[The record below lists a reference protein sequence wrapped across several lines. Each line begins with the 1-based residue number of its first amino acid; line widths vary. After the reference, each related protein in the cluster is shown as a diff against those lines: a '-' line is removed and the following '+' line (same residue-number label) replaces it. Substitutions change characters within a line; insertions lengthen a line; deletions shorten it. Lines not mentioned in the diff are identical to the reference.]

1 MSAAQPGPAFGAGNP
16 FANPAFLANPYPV
29 YALLRATTPVFRP
42 PIPGYEGPGAAI
54 LTRYA
59 DVEAVLRDPRFSV
72 DRTRAHLFQAFA
84 DRFPRQLLQG
94 PDGFRTM
101 LMMDPPDH
109 TRLRHLVNRAFTP
122 RRVEERLAPRVEALV
137 DELLGAMS
145 ERGEVDVMRDFAEPL
160 PAIVIA
166 ELLGVPAADHRQFK
180 QWSSELLAEGPAR
193 AFEPGAQ
200 ERTAALF
207 GRLRE
212 YMRGIVAERREAPG
226 EDLISAL
233 VEAQEERDALSEGEL
248 ISTSLLLLIAGH
260 ETTTNLIGNGLL
272 ALLRN
277 PAQLERLRSE
287 PALLENAI
295 EELLRYDS
303 PVQATVRITTEDV
316 AIGDAVIPKDAATLV
331 LLGAANRDPAA
342 FAEPDRLDLAR
353 ENVRH
358 LSFGLGTHFCLGA
371 GLARLEARTAFRGLL
386 ARFPRMSLATEAPE
400 YRPNPF
406 LRGLR
411 SLPVRLGPL
420 S

>member
-1 MSAAQPGPAFGAGNP
+1 MSAPGFGAGNP

-29 YALLRATTPVFRP
+29 YAMLRATSPVLRP
-42 PIPGYEGPGAAI
+42 PIPGYEGPGVAA
-54 LTRYA
+54 LTRYQ
-59 DVEAVLRDPRFSV
+59 DVESVLRDPRFSV
-72 DRTRAHLFQAFA
+72 DRTRAHVFQAFS
-84 DRFPRQLLQG
+84 DRFPRQLLLG

-109 TRLRHLVNRAFTP
+109 TRLRHLVNRVFTP
-122 RRVEERLAPRVEALV
+122 RRVEERLRPRIEALV
-137 DELLGAMS
+137 DELLAPVR
-145 ERGEVDVMRDFAEPL
+145 ERGELDLMRDFAEPL

-166 ELLGVPAADHRQFK
+166 ELLGVPAKDHRQFK
-180 QWSSELLAEGPAR
+180 AWSSELLAEGPAR

-212 YMRGIVAERREAPG
+212 YMRGIVDERREAPG
-226 EDLISAL
+226 EDLISGML
-233 VEAQEERDALSEGEL
+233 EAQAERDALSEGEL

-277 PAQLERLRSE
+277 PDQLERLRRE
-287 PALLENAI
+287 PGLLENAI

-303 PVQATVRITTEDV
+303 PVQATVRIATEDV
-316 AIGDAVIPKDAATLV
+316 ALGGTTIPKDAVAVV
-331 LLGAANRDPAA
+331 LLGAANRDPAE
-342 FAEPDRLDLAR
+342 FPEPDRLDLAR

-371 GLARLEARTAFRGLL
+371 GLARLEARLAFRGLL
-386 ARFPRMSLATEAPE
+386 ALPKLALATEAPE

-411 SLPVRLGPL
+411 SLPVTIG
-420 S
+420 

>member
-1 MSAAQPGPAFGAGNP
+1 VSAPAFDFASAAGNP
-16 FANPAFLANPYPV
+16 ALLANHYPL
-29 YALLRATTPVFRP
+29 YAMLRAASPLFRP
-42 PIPGYEGPGAAI
+42 PIPGYEGPGAVV

-59 DVEAVLRDPRFSV
+59 DVEAVLRDPRFTV
-72 DRTRAHLFQAFA
+72 DRMRAHVLQAFA

-94 PDGFRTM
+94 PDAFRSM

-109 TRLRHLVNRAFTP
+109 T
-122 RRVEERLAPRVEALV
+122 APRIEALV
-137 DELLGAMS
+137 DELLAPHRAG
-145 ERGEVDVMRDFAEPL
+145 GELDVMRDFAEPL

-166 ELLGVPAADHRQFK
+166 ELLGVPAQDHRQFK

-207 GRLRE
+207 ARLRE
-212 YMRGIVAERREAPG
+212 YMRGIVAARRREPA
-226 EDLISAL
+226 EDLISGL
-233 VEAQEERDALSEGEL
+233 IEAQAERDALSEVEL
-248 ISTSLLLLIAGH
+248 VSTALLLLIAGH

-272 ALLRN
+272 ALLQN
-277 PAQLERLRSE
+277 PEQLARLRRE
-287 PALLENAI
+287 PELLENAI

-303 PVQATVRITTEDV
+303 PVQATIRIATEDV
-316 AIGDAVIPKDAATLV
+316 PIDGGVIPKDAVALT
-331 LLGAANRDPAA
+331 LLGAANRDPAV
-342 FAEPDRLDLAR
+342 FPEPDRLDLAR

-371 GLARLEARTAFRGLL
+371 GLARLEARLAFEGLL
-386 ARFPRMSLATEAPE
+386 ARFPRLSLATDAPV

-411 SLPVRLGPL
+411 SLPVRLG
-420 S
+420 

>member
-1 MSAAQPGPAFGAGNP
+1 MAEPARSFETGNP
-16 FANPAFLANPYPV
+16 LANPAFLANPYPL
-29 YALLRATTPVFRP
+29 YAMLRASTPVFRP
-42 PIPGYEGPGAAI
+42 PIPGYEGPGVVV

-59 DVEAVLRDPRFSV
+59 DVEAVLRDPRFSA
-72 DRTRAHLFQAFA
+72 DRARAHVFQAFS
-84 DRFPRQLLQG
+84 DRIPRQLIQG
-94 PDGFRTM
+94 PDAFRTM

-122 RRVEERLAPRVEALV
+122 RRVEERLAPRIEALV
-137 DELLGAMS
+137 DELLGAARD
-145 ERGEVDVMRDFAEPL
+145 RGELDAMRDFAEPL

-180 QWSSELLAEGPAR
+180 QWSSELLAEGPIR
-193 AFEPGAQ
+193 SFEPDAQ

-207 GRLRE
+207 GRLRD
-212 YMRGIVAERREAPG
+212 YMRTIVAARRRAPG
-226 EDLISAL
+226 EDLISGMI
-233 VEAQEERDALSEGEL
+233 EAQTERDALSEGEL
-248 ISTSLLLLIAGH
+248 LSTSLLLLIAGH

-272 ALLRN
+272 ALLRH
-277 PAQLERLRSE
+277 PDQLERLRRE

-303 PVQATVRITTEDV
+303 PVQATVRIATEDV
-316 AIGDAVIPKDAATLV
+316 AIGGVTIPKDAVAAV
-331 LLGAANRDPAA
+331 LLGAANRDPAE
-342 FAEPDRLDLAR
+342 FPEPDRLDLAR

-371 GLARLEARTAFRGLL
+371 GLARLEARLAFRGLL
-386 ARFPRMSLATEAPE
+386 ELPRLALATGSPE

-411 SLPVRLGPL
+411 SLPVRL

>member
-1 MSAAQPGPAFGAGNP
+1 VSAPGAAPGPAPNP

-29 YALLRATTPVFRP
+29 YAMLRAASPVFRP
-42 PIPGYEGPGAAI
+42 PIPGYEGPGAVV

-72 DRTRAHLFQAFA
+72 DRTRAHLFRAFS
-84 DRFPRQLLQG
+84 DRFPRQLLEG
-94 PDGFRTM
+94 PEGFRSM

-109 TRLRHLVNRAFTP
+109 TRLRQLVSRVFTP
-122 RRVEERLAPRVEALV
+122 RRVEERLRPRIAALV
-137 DELLGAMS
+137 EELLGGAR
-145 ERGEVDVMRDFAEPL
+145 ERAELDMMRDFAEPL

-166 ELLGVPAADHRQFK
+166 ELLGVPAEDHRQFK

-193 AFEPGAQ
+193 AFEPGAR

-207 GRLRE
+207 QRLRD
-212 YMRGIVAERREAPG
+212 YMRGIVAERRKAPG
-226 EDLISAL
+226 EDLISGMI
-233 VEAQEERDALSEGEL
+233 EAQQERDALSEAEL

-277 PAQLERLRSE
+277 PDQLARLRRE
-287 PALLENAI
+287 PGLLENAI

-303 PVQATVRITTEDV
+303 PVQATVRIATEDV
-316 AIGDAVIPKDAATLV
+316 AIGSAVIAKDAATIV
-331 LLGAANRDPAA
+331 LLGAANRDPAE
-342 FAEPDRLDLAR
+342 FPEPDRLDLAR

-371 GLARLEARTAFRGLL
+371 GLARLEARLAFRGLL
-386 ARFPRMSLATEAPE
+386 ELPRLELADEAPQ

-411 SLPVRLGPL
+411 SLPVRLG
-420 S
+420 

>member
-1 MSAAQPGPAFGAGNP
+1 MAEAAPSFAPGVGNP
-16 FANPAFLANPYPV
+16 LANPAFLANPYPV

-72 DRTRAHLFQAFA
+72 DRMRAHLFQAFS

-122 RRVEERLAPRVEALV
+122 RRVEERLRPRIEALV
-137 DELLGAMS
+137 DELLAAAA
-145 ERGEVDVMRDFAEPL
+145 ERGELDVMRDFAEPL

-180 QWSSELLAEGPAR
+180 QWSSELLAEGPER

-207 GRLRE
+207 MRLRD
-212 YMRGIVAERREAPG
+212 YMRGIVAERRRAPG
-226 EDLISAL
+226 EDLISGL
-233 VEAQEERDALSEGEL
+233 IEAQAERDALSEGEL
-248 ISTSLLLLIAGH
+248 VSTGLLLLIAGH

-272 ALLRN
+272 ALLRHSD
-277 PAQLERLRSE
+277 QLERLRRE
-287 PALLENAI
+287 PELLENAI

-303 PVQATVRITTEDV
+303 PVQATVRIATEDV
-316 AIGDAVIPKDAATLV
+316 TLGGAVIPKDAIALV
-331 LLGAANRDPAA
+331 LLGAANRDPAE
-342 FAEPDRLDLAR
+342 FPEPDRLDLAR

-386 ARFPRMSLATEAPE
+386 ERFPRMRLAGDAPE

-411 SLPVRLGPL
+411 RLPLAL

>member
-1 MSAAQPGPAFGAGNP
+1 VSAPAFDFASAAGNP
-16 FANPAFLANPYPV
+16 ALLANPYPL
-29 YALLRATTPVFRP
+29 YAMLRGASPLFRP
-42 PIPGYEGPGAAI
+42 PIPGYEGPGAVV

-59 DVEAVLRDPRFSV
+59 DVEEVLRDPRFTV
-72 DRTRAHLFQAFA
+72 DRMRAHVVQAFA

-94 PDGFRTM
+94 PDAFRSM

-122 RRVEERLAPRVEALV
+122 RRVEERLAPRIAALV
-137 DELLGAMS
+137 DELLAPHRPG
-145 ERGEVDVMRDFAEPL
+145 GELDVMRDFAEPL

-166 ELLGVPAADHRQFK
+166 ELLGVPARDHRQFK

-207 GRLRE
+207 ARLRD
-212 YMRGIVAERREAPG
+212 YMRSIVAERRKAPG

-233 VEAQEERDALSEGEL
+233 IEAQAERDALSEVEL
-248 ISTSLLLLIAGH
+248 VSTGLLILIAGH

-272 ALLRN
+272 ALLRH
-277 PAQLERLRSE
+277 PEQLARLRRE

-303 PVQATVRITTEDV
+303 PVQATIRIAMEDV
-316 AIGDAVIPKDAATLV
+316 AIGEAVIPKDAVAVT
-331 LLGAANRDPAA
+331 LLGAANRDPAV
-342 FAEPDRLDLAR
+342 FPEPDRLDLAR

-371 GLARLEARTAFRGLL
+371 GLARLEARLAFEGLL
-386 ARFPRMSLATEAPE
+386 ARFPGMTLATDAPA

-411 SLPVRLGPL
+411 SLPVRLG
-420 S
+420 

>member
-1 MSAAQPGPAFGAGNP
+1 MAEAASSFAPGVGNP
-16 FANPAFLANPYPV
+16 LANPAFLANPYPL
-29 YALLRATTPVFRP
+29 YAMLRATSPVLRP
-42 PIPGYEGPGAAI
+42 PIPGYEGPGVAV
-54 LTRYA
+54 LTRYG

-72 DRTRAHLFQAFA
+72 DRTRAHLFKAFS
-84 DRFPRQLLQG
+84 DRFPRQLLEG

-109 TRLRHLVNRAFTP
+109 TRIRHLVSRAFTP
-122 RRVEERLAPRVEALV
+122 RRVEERLRPRIEALV
-137 DELLGAMS
+137 DELLAPLRACA
-145 ERGEVDVMRDFAEPL
+145 ELELMRDFAEPL

-166 ELLGVPAADHRQFK
+166 ELLGVPARDHRQFK
-180 QWSSELLAEGPAR
+180 QWSSELVAGGPAR

-212 YMRGIVAERREAPG
+212 YVRGIVAERRKAPG
-226 EDLISAL
+226 EDMISGLID
-233 VEAQEERDALSEGEL
+233 AQEEHDALSEGEL

-272 ALLRN
+272 ALLRH
-277 PAQLERLRSE
+277 PDQLERLRRE
-287 PALLENAI
+287 PDLLENAI

-303 PVQATVRITTEDV
+303 PVQATVRIATEDV
-316 AIGDAVIPKDAATLV
+316 AIAGSVIPKDAIALA
-331 LLGAANRDPAA
+331 LLGAANRDPAE
-342 FAEPDRLDLAR
+342 FPEPDRLDLAR

-371 GLARLEARTAFRGLL
+371 GLARLEARLAFRGLL
-386 ARFPRMSLATEAPE
+386 ALPGLRLATDTPE

-411 SLPVRLGPL
+411 TLPLRLG
-420 S
+420 

>member
-1 MSAAQPGPAFGAGNP
+1 MAEPASPTPFGAGNP
-16 FANPAFLANPYPV
+16 FANPAFLANPYPL
-29 YALLRATTPVFRP
+29 YAMLRASTPVFRP
-42 PIPGYEGPGAAI
+42 PIPGYEGPGAAV
-54 LTRYA
+54 LTRYE
-59 DVEAVLRDPRFSV
+59 DVDAVLRDPRFSV
-72 DRTRAHLFQAFA
+72 DRTRAHLFQAFS
-84 DRFPRQLLQG
+84 DRFPRQLLLG

-122 RRVEERLAPRVEALV
+122 RRVEERLRPRIEALV
-137 DELLGAMS
+137 GELLAPLAG
-145 ERGEVDVMRDFAEPL
+145 RGELDVMREFAEPL

-166 ELLGVPAADHRQFK
+166 ELLGVPAQDHRQFK
-180 QWSSELLAEGPAR
+180 QWSSELLAEGSAR

-212 YMRGIVAERREAPG
+212 YMRGIVAERRRAPG
-226 EDLISAL
+226 EDLISGL
-233 VEAQEERDALSEGEL
+233 IEAQAERDALSEGEL

-272 ALLRN
+272 ALLRH
-277 PAQLERLRSE
+277 PDQLARLRRE
-287 PALLENAI
+287 PGLLENAI

-303 PVQATVRITTEDV
+303 PVQATVRIATEDV
-316 AIGDAVIPKDAATLV
+316 AIADAVLPKDAVAVV
-331 LLGAANRDPAA
+331 LLGAANRDPAV
-342 FAEPDRLDLAR
+342 FPEPDRLDLAR

-371 GLARLEARTAFRGLL
+371 GLARLEARLAFEGLL
-386 ARFPRMSLATEAPE
+386 SRFPRLTLATDAPE
-400 YRPNPF
+400 VRPNPF

-411 SLPVRLGPL
+411 SLPVTL

>member
-1 MSAAQPGPAFGAGNP
+1 MAEPARP
-16 FANPAFLANPYPV
+16 FAPGLASSLASPAFLANPYPL
-29 YALLRATTPVFRP
+29 YAMLRATSPVLRP
-42 PIPGYEGPGAAI
+42 PIPGYDGPGAAV

-72 DRTRAHLFQAFA
+72 DRTRADLVRAFS
-84 DRFPRQLLQG
+84 DRFPRQLLEG

-122 RRVEERLAPRVEALV
+122 RRVEEHMRPRIEALV
-137 DELLGAMS
+137 RELLAPARASGQL
-145 ERGEVDVMRDFAEPL
+145 DVIRDFAEPL

-166 ELLGVPAADHRQFK
+166 ELLGVPASDHRQFK
-180 QWSSELLAEGPAR
+180 QMSSALLAEGPAR

-212 YMRGIVAERREAPG
+212 YMRTIVAERRRAPG
-226 EDLISAL
+226 EDVISGMI
-233 VEAQEERDALSEGEL
+233 EAQEERDALTEGEL

-277 PAQLERLRSE
+277 PEQLARLRRE
-287 PALLENAI
+287 PELLDNAI

-303 PVQATVRITTEDV
+303 PVQATVRIATEDV
-316 AIGDAVIPKDAATLV
+316 ALGDATIPKDAVALTV
-331 LLGAANRDPAA
+331 LGAANRDPAV

-371 GLARLEARTAFRGLL
+371 GLARLEARLAFRGLL
-386 ARFPRMSLATEAPE
+386 ALPKLALATESPE

-411 SLPVRLGPL
+411 SLPVTVA
-420 S
+420 

>member
-1 MSAAQPGPAFGAGNP
+1 MAEPARPTPFGVGNP
-16 FANPAFLANPYPV
+16 FANPAFLANPYPL
-29 YALLRATTPVFRP
+29 YAMLRATSPVFRP
-42 PIPGYEGPGAAI
+42 PIPGYEGPGAAV

-72 DRTRAHLFQAFA
+72 DRMRAHVFQAFS
-84 DRFPRQLLQG
+84 DRFPRQLLEG

-122 RRVEERLAPRVEALV
+122 RRVEERMRPRIEALV
-137 DELLGAMS
+137 DELLAAVR
-145 ERGEVDVMRDFAEPL
+145 ERGEMDVMRDFAEPL

-166 ELLGVPAADHRQFK
+166 ELLGVPARDHRQFK

-200 ERTAALF
+200 QRTAALF
-207 GRLRE
+207 RRLRE
-212 YMRGIVAERREAPG
+212 YMRGIVTERREAPG
-226 EDLISAL
+226 EDLISGL
-233 VEAQEERDALSEGEL
+233 IEAQEERDALSEGEL

-277 PAQLERLRSE
+277 PDQLERLRRE
-287 PALLENAI
+287 PGLLENAI
-295 EELLRYDS
+295 EELLRFDS
-303 PVQATVRITTEDV
+303 PVQATVRIATEDV
-316 AIGDAVIPKDAATLV
+316 AIGGAVIPKDAVAVV
-331 LLGAANRDPAA
+331 LLGAANRDPAE
-342 FAEPDRLDLAR
+342 FPEPDRLDLAR
-353 ENVRH
+353 ANVRH

-386 ARFPRMSLATEAPE
+386 ERFPRMRLATENPE

-411 SLPVRLGPL
+411 SLPVAF

>member
-1 MSAAQPGPAFGAGNP
+1 VGNP
-16 FANPAFLANPYPV
+16 LANPAFVANPYPV
-29 YALLRATTPVFRP
+29 YALLRATNPVLRP
-42 PIPGYEGPGAAI
+42 PIPGYEGAGAAV

-59 DVEAVLRDPRFSV
+59 DVESVLRDPRFSA

-101 LMMDPPDH
+101 LMVDPPDH

-122 RRVEERLAPRVEALV
+122 RRVEERLRPRIEALV
-137 DELLGAMS
+137 EELLDALAGRH
-145 ERGEVDVMRDFAEPL
+145 EIDVMRDFAEPL

-180 QWSSELLAEGPAR
+180 QWSSELLAEGPGR
-193 AFEPGAQ
+193 AFQPGAQ

-212 YMRGIVAERREAPG
+212 YMRGIVAERRKSPG
-226 EDLISAL
+226 EDLISGL
-233 VEAQEERDALSEGEL
+233 IEAQTERDALSEGEL

-277 PAQLERLRSE
+277 PAELERLRRE
-287 PALLENAI
+287 PDLLENAI

-303 PVQATVRITTEDV
+303 PVQATVRIATEDV
-316 AIGDAVIPKDAATLV
+316 AIGDALIPKDAATLV
-331 LLGAANRDPAA
+331 LIGAANRDPAV

-371 GLARLEARTAFRGLL
+371 GLARLEARSAFRGLL
-386 ARFPRMSLATEAPE
+386 GRFPHMALASEAPE
-400 YRPNPF
+400 YRANPF
-406 LRGLR
+406 LRGLKA
-411 SLPVRLGPL
+411 LPLRLA
-420 S
+420 

>member
-1 MSAAQPGPAFGAGNP
+1 MAEPARPFAPGVANP
-16 FANPAFLANPYPV
+16 FANPAFLANPYPL
-29 YALLRATTPVFRP
+29 YAMLRATSPVLRP
-42 PIPGYEGPGAAI
+42 PIPGYDGPGAVV

-72 DRTRAHLFQAFA
+72 DRTRADLVRAFS
-84 DRFPRQLLQG
+84 DRFPRQLLEG

-122 RRVEERLAPRVEALV
+122 RRVEERMRPRIAALV
-137 DELLGAMS
+137 DELLAGVR
-145 ERGEVDVMRDFAEPL
+145 ERGGMDVMRDFAEPL

-166 ELLGVPAADHRQFK
+166 ELLGVPAQDHRQFK
-180 QWSSELLAEGPAR
+180 EWSSELLAEGPAR

-200 ERTAALF
+200 ERTTALF
-207 GRLRE
+207 QRLRG
-212 YMRGIVAERREAPG
+212 YVRAIVAERRIAPG
-226 EDLISAL
+226 DDLISGMI
-233 VEAQEERDALSEGEL
+233 EAQEERDALSEGEL

-277 PAQLERLRSE
+277 PEQLERLRRE
-287 PALLENAI
+287 PERLDNAV

-303 PVQATVRITTEDV
+303 PVQATIRIATEDV
-316 AIGDAVIPKDAATLV
+316 SIGGATIPKDAATIV
-331 LLGAANRDPAA
+331 LLGAANRDPAV

-371 GLARLEARTAFRGLL
+371 GLARLEARLAFRGLL
-386 ARFPRMSLATEAPE
+386 ALPALTLATEAPE

-411 SLPVRLGPL
+411 SLPVTVG
-420 S
+420 

>member
-1 MSAAQPGPAFGAGNP
+1 MAEPLPTPLATASP

-29 YALLRATTPVFRP
+29 YAMLRASTPVFRP
-42 PIPGYEGPGAAI
+42 PIPGYEGPGVAI
-54 LTRYA
+54 LTRHA
-59 DVEAVLRDPRFSV
+59 DVESVLRDPRFSV
-72 DRTRAHLFQAFA
+72 DRMRAHLVQAFA

-122 RRVEERLAPRVEALV
+122 RHVEERLRPRIEALV
-137 DELLGAMS
+137 DELLAAMS
-145 ERGEVDVMRDFAEPL
+145 EREEVDVMRDFAEPL

-166 ELLGVPAADHRQFK
+166 ELLGVPASDHRQFK

-200 ERTAALF
+200 ERTAARF

-212 YMRGIVAERREAPG
+212 YMRGIVAERRKAPG
-226 EDLISAL
+226 EDLISGL
-233 VEAQEERDALSEGEL
+233 IEAQEERDALSEAEL

-277 PAQLERLRSE
+277 PDQLARLRRE

-303 PVQATVRITTEDV
+303 PVQATIRIATEDV
-316 AIGDAVIPKDAATLV
+316 AIADAVIPKDAVALV

-386 ARFPRMSLATEAPE
+386 NRFPRMALATEAPE

-406 LRGLR
+406 LRGLN
-411 SLPVRLGPL
+411 SLPVRLA
-420 S
+420 

>member
-1 MSAAQPGPAFGAGNP
+1 VSAAQPGSPFGAGNP

-29 YALLRATTPVFRP
+29 YALLRATSPVFRP
-42 PIPGYEGPGAAI
+42 PIPGYEGPGLAV
-54 LTRYA
+54 LTRYE

-72 DRTRAHLFQAFA
+72 DRTRAHVFQAFA
-84 DRFPRQLLQG
+84 DRLPRQLLVG
-94 PDGFRTM
+94 PDAFRTM

-109 TRLRHLVNRAFTP
+109 TRIRHLVNRAFTP
-122 RRVEERLAPRVEALV
+122 RRVEERMRPRIEALV
-137 DELLGAMS
+137 DELLAPVQG
-145 ERGEVDVMRDFAEPL
+145 RGELDVMRDFAEPL

-166 ELLGVPAADHRQFK
+166 ELLGVPARDHRQFK

-207 GRLRE
+207 GQLRE
-212 YMRGIVAERREAPG
+212 YMRGIVAERRSAPG
-226 EDLISAL
+226 EDLISGMTL
-233 VEAQEERDALSEGEL
+233 AQEERDALSEGEL
-248 ISTSLLLLIAGH
+248 ISTALLLLIAGH

-277 PAQLERLRSE
+277 PEQLARLRGE
-287 PALLENAI
+287 PELLDNAI

-303 PVQATVRITTEDV
+303 PVQATVRIATEDV
-316 AIGDAVIPKDAATLV
+316 AVGGAVIPKDAVAVT

-342 FAEPDRLDLAR
+342 FPEPDRLDLAR

-371 GLARLEARTAFRGLL
+371 GLARLEARLAFRGLL
-386 ARFPRMSLATEAPE
+386 ALPGLALATEAPE

-411 SLPVRLGPL
+411 SLPVRIA

>member
-1 MSAAQPGPAFGAGNP
+1 MSAPAFDFVIAAGNP
-16 FANPAFLANPYPV
+16 ALLANPYPL
-29 YALLRATTPVFRP
+29 YAMLRAASPQFRP
-42 PIPGYEGPGAAI
+42 PIPGYEGPGAVV

-59 DVEAVLRDPRFSV
+59 DVEAVLRDPRMSV
-72 DRTRAHLFQAFA
+72 DRTRAHLVKAFA
-84 DRFPRQLLQG
+84 DRFPRQLLEG
-94 PDGFRTM
+94 PDAFRSM

-122 RRVEERLAPRVEALV
+122 RRVEERLAPRIEALV
-137 DELLGAMS
+137 DELLAPHRPG
-145 ERGEVDVMRDFAEPL
+145 GELDVMRDFAEPL

-166 ELLGVPAADHRQFK
+166 ELLGVPARDHRQFK

-200 ERTAALF
+200 ERTTALF
-207 GRLRE
+207 ARLRE
-212 YMRGIVAERREAPG
+212 YMRSIVAERRRAPG

-233 VEAQEERDALSEGEL
+233 IEAQAERDALSEVEL
-248 ISTSLLLLIAGH
+248 VSTSLLLLIAGH

-272 ALLRN
+272 ALLRH
-277 PAQLERLRSE
+277 PDQLARLRRE
-287 PALLENAI
+287 PDFGNAI

-303 PVQATVRITTEDV
+303 PVQATIRIATEDV
-316 AIGDAVIPKDAATLV
+316 AIGETGGVIPKDAVTV
-331 LLGAANRDPAA
+331 TLLGAANRDPAV
-342 FAEPDRLDLAR
+342 FPEPDRLDLAR

-371 GLARLEARTAFRGLL
+371 GLARLEARLAFEGLL
-386 ARFPRMSLATEAPE
+386 ARFPRMTLATDAPE

-411 SLPVRLGPL
+411 SLPVRL

>member
-1 MSAAQPGPAFGAGNP
+1 MAEAARPDAPGFTSP
-16 FANPAFLANPYPV
+16 FANPAFLANPYPL
-29 YALLRATTPVFRP
+29 YAMLRATSPVLRP
-42 PIPGYEGPGAAI
+42 PIPGYDGPGAAV
-54 LTRYA
+54 LTRYV

-72 DRTRAHLFQAFA
+72 DRTRADLVRAFS
-84 DRFPRQLLQG
+84 DRFPRQLLEG

-122 RRVEERLAPRVEALV
+122 RRVEERVRPRIEALV
-137 DELLGAMS
+137 TELLSPARES
-145 ERGEVDVMRDFAEPL
+145 GELDVIRDLAEPL

-166 ELLGVPAADHRQFK
+166 ELLGVPSSDHRQFK
-180 QWSSELLAEGPAR
+180 QMSSALLAEGPAR

-207 GRLRE
+207 GRLRD
-212 YMRGIVAERREAPG
+212 YMRGIVAERRRAPG
-226 EDLISAL
+226 EDVISGMI
-233 VEAQEERDALSEGEL
+233 EAQEERDALTDGEL

-277 PAQLERLRSE
+277 PEQLERLRRE
-287 PALLENAI
+287 PALLDNAI

-303 PVQATVRITTEDV
+303 PVQATVRIATEDV
-316 AIGDAVIPKDAATLV
+316 ALGGATIPKDAVALTV
-331 LLGAANRDPAA
+331 LGAANRDPAV
-342 FAEPDRLDLAR
+342 FPEPDRLDLAR

-371 GLARLEARTAFRGLL
+371 GLARLEARLAFRGLL
-386 ARFPRMSLATEAPE
+386 ALPRLALATEAPE

-411 SLPVRLGPL
+411 SLPVIVA
-420 S
+420 